1 MGKGNKINFRN
12 LPVVL
17 MMLSSLLLIGIAD
30 FATAGF
36 NIERF
41 KEASFWFSLFSGV
54 VANFMML
61 ASTALT
67 EIDRIETFNTDVKD
81 NSNKLQDLV
90 NNTVEEDMDLFIKE
104 ENDKRKFKAWK
115 IKIDKLILR
124 LERKNFF
131 RYWYYY
137 IFKKAYERRLSKIK
151 SEFNDNFITE
161 HLDSFKV
168 KYYKMTKMELISGYK
183 IFDDAE
189 DKITY
194 NKASVILKDNVP
206 NFLLTMSLTLF
217 FTSFVFDP
225 KGFQIGLVINFI
237 VKFMLLIWNAYKGF
251 SYAKVFVEKVTI
263 RNQLARL
270 EVFKKYLGW
279 KINNKN
285 KNKEQTQQIQQTE
298 NI

>member
-12 LPVVL
+12 LPIIL
-17 MMLSSLLLIGIAD
+17 MMLSSLVLIGIAD

-41 KEASFWFSLFSGV
+41 KEASFWFSLLSGV

-115 IKIDKLILR
+115 IKTDKLILR

-137 IFKKAYERRLSKIK
+137 IFKKAYARRLSKIK
-151 SEFNDNFITE
+151 SEFNDNFIIE

-183 IFDDAE
+183 VFDDIE
-189 DKITY
+189 DRITY
-194 NKASVILKDNVP
+194 NKASVILKDNAP
-206 NFLLTMSLTLF
+206 TFLLTMSLTLF
-217 FTSFVFDP
+217 VTSFA
-225 KGFQIGLVINFI
+225 FQAKAFELGLIINFV

-263 RNQLARL
+263 RNQLARI

-285 KNKEQTQQIQQTE
+285 KNKEQTQQTE
-298 NI
+298 QLQ

>member
-12 LPVVL
+12 LPIIL
-17 MMLSSLLLIGIAD
+17 MMLSSLVLIGIAD
-30 FATAGF
+30 FVTAGF

-41 KEASFWFSLFSGV
+41 KEASFWFSLLSGV

-104 ENDKRKFKAWK
+104 ENDRRKLKAWK

-137 IFKKAYERRLSKIK
+137 IFKNAYARRLSKIK
-151 SEFNDNFITE
+151 SEFNDNFIIE

-183 IFDDAE
+183 VFDDIE
-189 DKITY
+189 DRITY
-194 NKASVILKDNVP
+194 NKARIILEDNAP
-206 NFLLTMSLTLF
+206 TFLLTMSLTLF
-217 FTSFVFDP
+217 VTSFA
-225 KGFQIGLVINFI
+225 FQAKAFELGLIINFV

-263 RNQLARL
+263 RNQLARI

-285 KNKEQTQQIQQTE
+285 KNKEQTQQTE
-298 NI
+298 QLQ

>member
-12 LPVVL
+12 LPIIL
-17 MMLSSLLLIGIAD
+17 MMLSSLVLIGIAD

-41 KEASFWFSLFSGV
+41 KEASFWFSLLSGV

-67 EIDRIETFNTDVKD
+67 EIDRIETFSTDVKD
-81 NSNKLQDLV
+81 NSKKLQDLV

-137 IFKKAYERRLSKIK
+137 IFKKAYARRLSKIK

-183 IFDDAE
+183 VFDDIE
-189 DKITY
+189 DRITY
-194 NKASVILKDNVP
+194 NKARIILEDNAP
-206 NFLLTMSLTLF
+206 TFLLTMSLTLF
-217 FTSFVFDP
+217 VTSFA
-225 KGFQIGLVINFI
+225 FQAKAFELGLIINFV

-263 RNQLARL
+263 RNQLARI

-285 KNKEQTQQIQQTE
+285 KNKEQMQQTE
-298 NI
+298 QIENI